1 MSALGIFGLFLVQ
14 SVYFSSSHFVVKH
27 GSLRAE
33 GGGFYDFLG
42 HFMDDLHEKS
52 KWKNLQDR
60 STVLQGQAPSPLA
73 SALRLEP
80 EYFNKL
86 VSYFE
91 YLDKNSD
98 QKLSEWE
105 FIKVTDYDTSLRKD
119 GREIYDLFSVA
130 DDKPGMTLQEFLR
143 LVTVVTKGP
152 KDFKW
157 HAEDLKALP
166 SETVGEDQDRD
177 ALFRLFAVFDENSSG
192 DVSIAEFEH
201 AWMGPTLWECR
212 KKGLLSSAWLV
223 SQTEFDYAKGLFA
236 DRAGADNVLSLG
248 EFAHLLK
255 DAVPHRDDNYAK
267 GSPYTGPLEQRGPF
281 KDSSHH
287 IRSIRSAFITFA
299 FGAMASLA

>member
-192 DVSIAEFEH
+192 DVDKSEFEKT
-201 AWMGPTLWECR
+201 WMGPTLWTCR
-212 KKGLLSSAWLV
+212 KEGIVSSAWMAT
-223 SQTEFDYAKGLFA
+223 STEFEYAKSKFSGALGLGAFA
-236 DRAGADNVLSLG
+236 D
-248 EFAHLLK
+248 LLK
-255 DAVPHRDDNYAK
+255 AALPHRNDKFSK
-267 GSPYTGPLEQRGPF
+267 GGPSPYKGPLDMTPM
-281 KDSSHH
+281 KDSSHSLY
-287 IRSIRSAFITFA
+287 SISVATTFLITLA
-299 FGAMASLA
+299 FGAINTSM